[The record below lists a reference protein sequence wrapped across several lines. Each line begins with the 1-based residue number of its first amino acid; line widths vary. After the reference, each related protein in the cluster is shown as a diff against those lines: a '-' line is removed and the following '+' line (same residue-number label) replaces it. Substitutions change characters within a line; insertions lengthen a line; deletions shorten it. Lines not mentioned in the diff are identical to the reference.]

1 MNTQFNI
8 QKAVKAQVKA
18 RIALIGP
25 SGSGKTYS
33 ALAIAHGL
41 AGTGRVVVIDTE
53 RGSASMYANEFD
65 FDTLQLPSFSP
76 ETYTAAIKHCVAA
89 GYAVIV
95 IDSLSHAW
103 IGKDGA
109 LEMVD
114 QASARERGNSF
125 AGWRSVTPLHNEM
138 VDTIIS
144 CGAHVIATMRSK
156 SEWVVEKDERGKSV
170 PRKIGL
176 QPVQRDGME
185 YEFDL
190 TADIDVDHR
199 LAVAKTRLRF
209 LDGKVISKPGRELGE
224 QILADIMDGSAYV
237 PAPATEIPEPQ
248 PAAAPDFDAP
258 TPTARKPQPVTG
270 MTMAEALDLDP
281 GSITDRD
288 TFTRAMIALGVSDPE
303 SMAAAKA
310 AAGFSEDK
318 LRDLGTV
325 ALQAIFATAQV
336 NRQPQEAVA

>member
-1 MNTQFNI
+1 MSTPQFNI
-8 QKAVKAQVKA
+8 QKAVKSQVKA

-25 SGSGKTYS
+25 SGSGKTYT
-33 ALAIAHGL
+33 ALSIAQGL
-41 AGTGRVVVIDTE
+41 AAGGKIVVIDTE

-76 ETYTAAIKHCVAA
+76 ETYTAAIKCCVSA
-89 GYAVIV
+89 GYQVII

-103 IGKDGA
+103 MGKDGA

-114 QASARERGNSF
+114 QAAARERGNSF

-144 CGAHVIATMRSK
+144 CGAHIIATMRSK

-199 LAVAKTRLRF
+199 MAVAKTRLRF
-209 LDGKVISKPGRELGE
+209 LDGKVIAKPGPEIGE
-224 QILADIMDGSAYV
+224 QILADIMSGTPVPVSAPSI
-237 PAPATEIPEPQ
+237 PAPQ
-248 PAAAPDFDAP
+248 PAAGPDFDAP
-258 TPTARKPQPVTG
+258 TQAASRPQPVTS
-270 MTMAEALDLDP
+270 MTRAEALDLDP
-281 GSITDRD
+281 GTIGDRD
-288 TFTRAMIALGVSDPE
+288 TFNRAMIALGVADPD

-310 AAGFSEDK
+310 AAGFGEDK
-318 LRDLGTV
+318 LKDLDTV
-325 ALQAIFATAQV
+325 ALQCIFATTQA
-336 NRQPQEAVA
+336 NMMTEAVA